1 MLTTANVEC
10 DSRCPA
16 TAQVIVTKGRAV
28 LSFCAHHFAENEVL
42 LELNGWRVSRDDRPS
57 LRPAA

>member
-16 TAQVIVTKGRAV
+16 TALVIVTRGRAT
-28 LSFCAHHFAENEVL
+28 LAFCAHHFAENEVL
-42 LELNGWRVSRDDRPS
+42 LELGGWRVSADDRPA
-57 LRPAA
+57 LRNAA